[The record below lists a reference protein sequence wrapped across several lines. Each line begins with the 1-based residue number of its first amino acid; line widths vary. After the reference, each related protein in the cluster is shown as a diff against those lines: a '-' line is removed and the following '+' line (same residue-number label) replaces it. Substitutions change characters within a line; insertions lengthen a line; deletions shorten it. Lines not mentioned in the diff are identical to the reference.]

1 MGWPSGSTAI
11 AESTVP
17 GAVPDTT
24 LPCTPQHSTGRHN
37 TTCQRQR
44 PEENDTALM
53 PKTFPSNQGQPRY
66 PSSMRQG
73 GWSECSCE

>member
-37 TTCQRQR
+37 TCQRQR
-44 PEENDTALM
+44 PKENNTALM
-53 PKTFPSNQGQPRY
+53 PDPTFPQKQGQP
-66 PSSMRQG
+66 
-73 GWSECSCE
+73 